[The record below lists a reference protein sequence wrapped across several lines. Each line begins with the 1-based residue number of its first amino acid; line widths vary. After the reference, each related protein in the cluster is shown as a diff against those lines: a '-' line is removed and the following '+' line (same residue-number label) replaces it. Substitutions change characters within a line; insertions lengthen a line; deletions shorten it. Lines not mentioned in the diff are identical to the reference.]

1 MVTVLVVDDEPLI
14 LVLCERM
21 LGLGKY
27 AVFTAGSGE
36 EALRYLQKNT
46 VPIDLALLD
55 VMMPGMNGVELAGW
69 IQNAAPSTR
78 VVLMTGFRPGEV
90 GRLIKNAAWPV
101 IWKPFRVDSFL
112 QALKNALE
120 DRPVEPLGPELPPE
134 P

>member
-1 MVTVLVVDDEPLI
+1 MATVLVVDDEPLI
-14 LVLCERM
+14 LGLCERM
-21 LGLGKY
+21 LRLGRY

-36 EALRYLQKNT
+36 EALPYLQKNT

-78 VVLMTGFRPGEV
+78 VVLMTGFRPREV
-90 GRLIKNAAWPV
+90 GCLIKNAAWPV
-101 IWKPFRVDSFL
+101 IWKPFRVESFL
-112 QALKNALE
+112 HAIENALQ
-120 DRPVEPLGPELPPE
+120 DRPVELLGPELPPE